1 MPEQRVLDRFEEIRY
16 PDHALKF
23 GLVGTLC
30 WNPAPLLPPGIG
42 TEGLPRYQIAV
53 TEIDQFVDVTQVT
66 VGTSMAMEG
75 QPMAGYV
82 TEPAR
87 IGRGRYTV
95 QMVLAMSGTWQIT
108 IGWSDAAGPKR
119 ATFTARIS

>member
-1 MPEQRVLDRFEEIRY
+1 MVVLLATTE
-16 PDHALKF
+16 ALKQTRNYCTVEF
-23 GLVGTLC
+23 RDGKDG
-30 WNPAPLLPPGIG
+30 
-42 TEGLPRYQIAV
+42 
-53 TEIDQFVDVTQVT
+53 QFVDVTQVT